1 LPPIVDYEALMTGL
15 LNADGYPQQGRFY
28 QVKKNDTFNK
38 ITAQALADAAYES
51 TFAKTANEAQAS
63 AMAQAAFDS
72 GSFRKAYRDLILCSP
87 YNDYLYG
94 THAYSPGVPA
104 SGLTGRAIRLRP
116 KQFDNLARMISGEP
130 PARNEQWGTPAD
142 QNQGG
147 KSPVFDG
154 ENKYELLWL
163 PGINVDKIVN
173 QNGQS
178 LGTLETKNYP
188 NSEWTT
194 VVPPPVL
201 WQLGVVD
208 YDDQNAPGSVGCGYY
223 EADIGP

>member
-1 LPPIVDYEALMTGL
+1 MAETNILLGL
-15 LNADGYPQQGRFY
+15 GRGSRFCS
-28 QVKKNDTFNK
+28 NK
-38 ITAQALADAAYES
+38 
-51 TFAKTANEAQAS
+51 
-63 AMAQAAFDS
+63 
-72 GSFRKAYRDLILCSP
+72 
-87 YNDYLYG
+87 
-94 THAYSPGVPA
+94 
-104 SGLTGRAIRLRP
+104 
-116 KQFDNLARMISGEP
+116 
-130 PARNEQWGTPAD
+130 
-142 QNQGG
+142 
-147 KSPVFDG
+147 

-163 PGINVDKIVN
+163 PGINVDKIVS